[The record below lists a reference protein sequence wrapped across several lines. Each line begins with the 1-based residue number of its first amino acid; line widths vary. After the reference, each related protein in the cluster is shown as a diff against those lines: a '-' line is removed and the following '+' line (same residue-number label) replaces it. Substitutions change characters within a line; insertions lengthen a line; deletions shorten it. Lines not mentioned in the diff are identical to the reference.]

1 MQIKIT
7 YKDNGIAVYDH
18 EDSQDYVELLAAI
31 FNEAGEKRE
40 DSNIYSVSFVI
51 DKITVIYHDLGVYT
65 DGKGESYCTFNKL
78 TVIPQN
84 ELPIQLVY

>member
-7 YKDNGIAVYDH
+7 YKDNGIA
-18 EDSQDYVELLAAI
+18 
-31 FNEAGEKRE
+31 
-40 DSNIYSVSFVI
+40 
-51 DKITVIYHDLGVYT
+51 VYT

>member
-1 MQIKIT
+1 MKIKIE
-7 YKDNGIAVYDH
+7 YKDNSIAVYDH

-51 DKITVIYHDLGVYT
+51 DKITVIYHDLDVYT
-65 DGKGESYCTFNKL
+65 DSKGESYCTFQKL
-78 TVIPQN
+78 TVIPN
-84 ELPIQLVY
+84 EELPIQLVY

>member
-18 EDSQDYVELLAAI
+18 EDSQDYVELLTAI
-31 FNEAGEKRE
+31 FNQAGEKRE
-40 DSNIYSVSFVI
+40 NSNIQSVAFI
-51 DKITVIYHDLGVYT
+51 TDKITVIYHDLDVYT
-65 DGKGESYCTFNKL
+65 DSKGESYCTFNKL

-84 ELPIQLVY
+84 ELPVQLVY

>member
-1 MQIKIT
+1 MQIKIE

-18 EDSQDYVELLAAI
+18 EDSQDYVELLRTI

-40 DSNIYSVSFVI
+40 DSNISSVKFTT
-51 DKITVIYHDLGVYT
+51 DKITIIYHDLSVYT
-65 DGKGESYCTFNKL
+65 DSKGESYCTFNKL

>member
-1 MQIKIT
+1 MQIKIE
-7 YKDNGIAVYDH
+7 YKDNGIAVYD
-18 EDSQDYVELLAAI
+18 
-31 FNEAGEKRE
+31 
-40 DSNIYSVSFVI
+40 
-51 DKITVIYHDLGVYT
+51 HDLGVYT